1 MGEISTVPFEYLLLV
16 DADFDQ
22 FITFGNI
29 KFRVGDGRGGGGESI
44 LQVPNL
50 TLILCS
56 GSQHIVSCSVLVVNL

>member
-29 KFRVGDGRGGGGESI
+29 KYRVGGGGGGGESI
-44 LQVPNL
+44 LQLPNL